1 VPTGTGERLDR
12 YLVLTGRAQSRR
24 AAQELIARGLVRV
37 NGARLHKAQAVGPTD
52 RVEVVAELRANSI
65 APNPEL
71 AIEILYADPAL
82 VLVNKP
88 GRMPCHP
95 LRAGERDTVM
105 NAMVARFPETAV
117 AGNTPREGGLVHR
130 LDNGTSGALLIA
142 RTAEAFAVLRT
153 AIRAGKIVRVYQALV
168 AGQLASR
175 LELNSPIAHHRAN
188 SRKMTLGDRASGQR
202 KRAGRPAATLVE
214 PVRTVGST
222 TLIRVM
228 PRTGLRH
235 QIRLHLASAG
245 FPIVGDVLYGGPQ
258 VAGLPEDRFWL
269 HLADVA
275 LDSPASGRIKVTAP
289 LPRDLA
295 RLVR

>member
-1 VPTGTGERLDR
+1 VASDTGERLDR
-12 YLVLTGRAQSRR
+12 YLVLTGRAPSRR
-24 AAQELIARGLVRV
+24 AAQELIARGMVRV
-37 NGARLHKAQAVGPTD
+37 NGARLRKAQAVSPTD
-52 RVEVVAELRANSI
+52 CVEVVGELRAQSI
-65 APNPEL
+65 EPNPEL
-71 AIEILYADPAL
+71 PIEILYADRAL
-82 VLVNKP
+82 IVVNKP

-95 LRAGERDTVM
+95 LRAGECNTVM
-105 NAMVARFPETAV
+105 NAMVARFPETAA
-117 AGNTPREGGLVHR
+117 AGNISREGGLVHR

-142 RTAEAFAVLRT
+142 RTPQAFALLRS

-168 AGQLASR
+168 AGHLASR

-188 SRKMTLGDRASGQR
+188 SRKMTLGDRDSEDR

-214 PVRTVGST
+214 PVRGVAST
-222 TLIRVM
+222 TLIRVV

-269 HLADVA
+269 HLAQIA
-275 LDSPASGRIKVTAP
+275 LDSPASGHIKVTAP

-295 RLVR
+295 RFVG

>member
-1 VPTGTGERLDR
+1 M
-12 YLVLTGRAQSRR
+12 
-24 AAQELIARGLVRV
+24 VRV
-37 NGARLHKAQAVGPTD
+37 NGARLHKAQAVSPTD

-71 AIEILYADPAL
+71 AIEILYADTAL
-82 VLVNKP
+82 ILVNKP

-95 LRAGERDTVM
+95 LRAGECNTVM
-105 NAMVARFPETAV
+105 NAMVARFPETAA
-117 AGNTPREGGLVHR
+117 AGDTRREGGLVHR

-142 RTAEAFAVLRT
+142 RTPEAFALLRS
-153 AIRAGKIVRVYQALV
+153 AIRAGKVVRVYQALV
-168 AGQLASR
+168 AGHLTSR

-188 SRKMTLGDRASGQR
+188 SRKMTLGDRDSDHP

-214 PVRTVGST
+214 PVRAVGSA
-222 TLIRVM
+222 TLIRVV

-245 FPIVGDVLYGGPQ
+245 FPIVGDLLYGGPE

-269 HLADVA
+269 HLAEIA
-275 LDSPASGRIKVTAP
+275 LDSPASGHIKVTAP
-289 LPRDLA
+289 LPGDLEQF
-295 RLVR
+295 VR

>member
-1 VPTGTGERLDR
+1 VPSGTGERLDR
-12 YLVLTGRAQSRR
+12 YLVLTGRAPSRR
-24 AAQELIARGLVRV
+24 AAQELIARGMVRV
-37 NGARLHKAQAVGPTD
+37 NGARPHKAEAVSASD
-52 RVEVVAELRANSI
+52 RVEVLAQLRANSI
-65 APNPEL
+65 EPNPEL
-71 AIEILYADPAL
+71 PIEILYADRAL
-82 VLVNKP
+82 ILVNKP
-88 GRMPCHP
+88 GRTPCHP
-95 LRAGERDTVM
+95 LRAGESNTVM
-105 NAMVARFPETAV
+105 NAMVARFPETAA

-142 RTAEAFAVLRT
+142 RTPEAFTVLRG
-153 AIRAGKIVRVYQALV
+153 AIRLGKIVRVYQALV
-168 AGQLASR
+168 AGHLASR

-188 SRKMTLGDRASGQR
+188 SRKMMLGDPHSDER

-214 PVRTVGST
+214 PVREVGSA

-245 FPIVGDVLYGGPQ
+245 FPIVGDALYGGPQ

-269 HLADVA
+269 HLGEIAV
-275 LDSPASGRIKVTAP
+275 DSPACGHIKVTAP

-295 RLVR
+295 GLVR

>member
-1 VPTGTGERLDR
+1 VPSGTGERLDR
-12 YLVLTGRAQSRR
+12 YLVLTGHAPSRR
-24 AAQELIARGLVRV
+24 AAQELIVRGMVRV
-37 NGARLHKAQAVGPTD
+37 NGARPHKAQLVGPSD

-65 APNPEL
+65 EPNPKL
-71 AIEILYADPAL
+71 PIEILYADRAL
-82 VLVNKP
+82 ILVDKP

-95 LRAGERDTVM
+95 LRAGECNTVM
-105 NAMVARFPETAV
+105 NAIVARFPETAV

-142 RTAEAFAVLRT
+142 RTPEAFAVLRS

-168 AGQLASR
+168 AGHLASR

-188 SRKMTLGDRASGQR
+188 SRKMMLGEPDSDER
-202 KRAGRPAATLVE
+202 KRTGRPAATLVE
-214 PVRTVGST
+214 PVRVVGSA
-222 TLIRVM
+222 TLIRVV

-245 FPIVGDVLYGGPQ
+245 FPIVGDLLYGGPE

-269 HLADVA
+269 HLTEIA
-275 LDSPASGRIKVTAP
+275 LDSPASGHIKVTAP
-289 LPRDLA
+289 LPGDLA

>member
-1 VPTGTGERLDR
+1 VPSGTGERLDR
-12 YLVLTGRAQSRR
+12 YLVLTGRAPSRR
-24 AAQELIARGLVRV
+24 AAQELIARGMVRV
-37 NGARLHKAQAVGPTD
+37 NGARPHKAEAVSPGD
-52 RVEVVAELRANSI
+52 RVEVLAQIRANSI
-65 APNPEL
+65 EPNPEL
-71 AIEILYADPAL
+71 PIEILYADRAL
-82 VLVNKP
+82 ILVNKA

-95 LRAGERDTVM
+95 LRAGESNTVM
-105 NAMVARFPETAV
+105 NAMVARFPETAAV
-117 AGNTPREGGLVHR
+117 GTTPREGGLVHR
-130 LDNGTSGALLIA
+130 LDNGTSGALLVA
-142 RTAEAFAVLRT
+142 RTPEAFTVLRS
-153 AIRAGKIVRVYQALV
+153 AIRVGKIVRVYQALV
-168 AGQLASR
+168 AGHLASR

-188 SRKMTLGDRASGQR
+188 SRKMTLGDPESDER

-214 PVRTVGST
+214 PMRKVGSA

-245 FPIVGDVLYGGPQ
+245 FPIVGDALYGGPE

-269 HLADVA
+269 HLGEVA
-275 LDSPASGRIKVTAP
+275 LDSPACGHIKVTAP